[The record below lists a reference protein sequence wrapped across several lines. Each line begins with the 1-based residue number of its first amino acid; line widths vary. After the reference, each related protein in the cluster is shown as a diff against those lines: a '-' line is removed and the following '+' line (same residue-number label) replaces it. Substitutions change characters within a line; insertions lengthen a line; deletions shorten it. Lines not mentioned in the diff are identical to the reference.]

1 MSASASS
8 PTRTRG
14 WSAKA
19 LVITSA
25 AASAFG
31 ASLLSVGG
39 AAALWNYQTHRT
51 ERATEVTKFIEV
63 SQEFDRDVTAFMTL
77 YLKGRDA
84 TSERLAL
91 HKNIQDQFLA
101 LERAGTSLGGS
112 ALQEAELHQK
122 RLVKVGEELDRE
134 VPAAKARDLMQAI
147 ADARDSGICVT
158 YRLRDR
164 VGMDTTAEDQEYCSQ
179 PR

>member
-8 PTRTRG
+8 PAQTGG
-14 WSAKA
+14 WSARA

-31 ASLLSVGG
+31 ASLLSVAG

-51 ERATEVTKFIEV
+51 ERANEVTKFIEV
-63 SQEFDRDVTAFMTL
+63 SQDFDRNVTAFMTP

-84 TSERLAL
+84 AAQRQAL

-101 LERAGTSLGGS
+101 LERASTSLGGS
-112 ALQEAELHQK
+112 EFQEAELHQR

-134 VPAAKARDLMQAI
+134 IPAAQADELVQAI

-164 VGMDTTAEDQEYCSQ
+164 VGMDTTAEDKDYCSQ